1 MHRHTPPRSNKL
13 HTAEGALPGK
23 LGKSIDAHN
32 FMRGLRGVVKLALE
46 GAWQNADQEWQQV
59 EPEEAVEVAREFA
72 RGENVPPRVMQA
84 VEHYVILLGRE
95 HIRRALVEEAI
106 ARKAHA
112 RRTADEQA
120 ALDTALAEEAG
131 QPKRRKPGRPKGKL
145 PAFGR
150 NRGDDI
156 GQYLGGDAPDRIYL
170 DELSRLL

>member
-1 MHRHTPPRSNKL
+1 MRRYTPPRSAEL
-13 HTAEGALPGK
+13 HAAEGALPGK

-32 FMRGLRGVVKLALE
+32 FMRGLREVVKLALE

-95 HIRRALVEEAI
+95 HIRRALAEEAI
-106 ARKAHA
+106 AR
-112 RRTADEQA
+112 RSADEQA

-131 QPKRRKPGRPKGKL
+131 
-145 PAFGR
+145 
-150 NRGDDI
+150 
-156 GQYLGGDAPDRIYL
+156 
-170 DELSRLL
+170 